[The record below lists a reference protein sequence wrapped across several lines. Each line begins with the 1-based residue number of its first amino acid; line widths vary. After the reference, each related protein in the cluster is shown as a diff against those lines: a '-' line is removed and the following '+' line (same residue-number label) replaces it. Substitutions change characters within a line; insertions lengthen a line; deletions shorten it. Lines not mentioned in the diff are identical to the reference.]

1 MKEDKRL
8 LYESKRDEREYLYS
22 DDEIDLYEVLLILKK
37 HIRLIGFVVFLA
49 TVLSIAYILFATPTY
64 KSSFIVRMPS
74 VGGDKYIFSVEEAKT
89 NIDNLNTFLEQK
101 RYEELA
107 ELLSLHLSD
116 VKLVKSI
123 NPSVKRGK
131 EHFLEVSLIVYN
143 PGIIEKFKNAIV
155 SYLNNNPFVQEKIN
169 MERMKLFNLKREIEA
184 KIKSMDSMRRVL
196 EKNLKEG
203 KVKDY
208 GFNPLE
214 MEKVIMD
221 LKMRL
226 EDTKTR
232 LATLKGFE
240 VAVEPVIPTK
250 PHSPKALLIIGVSFI
265 SSLFLGM
272 FLALFVEWYQN
283 AKRKHKEILSE

>member
-8 LYESKRDEREYLYS
+8 LYEGKRDEREYFYT
-22 DDEIDLYEVLLILKK
+22 DDEIDLYEIFLILKK
-37 HIRLIGFVVFLA
+37 HIRLIGFIVLLA
-49 TVLSIAYILFATPTY
+49 TTLSVAYVIFATPTY

-107 ELLSLHLSD
+107 GLLNLNLSD

-143 PGIIEKFKNAIV
+143 PAIIEKFKNAIV
-155 SYLNNNPFVQEKIN
+155 NYLNKNPFVQERIN
-169 MERMKLFNLKREIEA
+169 MERMKLFNLKKEIEA

-214 MEKVIMD
+214 MEKIIMD
-221 LKMRL
+221 LKVRL

-240 VAVEPVIPTK
+240 VAVEPVIPTR
-250 PHSPKALLIIGVSFI
+250 PHSPKALLIIGVSLI
-265 SSLFLGM
+265 SSILLAIFI
-272 FLALFVEWYQN
+272 ALFVEWYKN
-283 AKRKHKEILSE
+283 AKKRHKEVFSE

>member
-8 LYESKRDEREYLYS
+8 LYEGKRDEKEYFYP
-22 DDEIDLYEVLLILKK
+22 DDEIDLYEIFLILKK

-49 TVLSIAYILFATPTY
+49 TALSIAYVLFATPTY

-107 ELLSLHLSD
+107 GLLNLNLSD

-143 PGIIEKFKNAIV
+143 PRIIEKFKNAIV

-169 MERMKLFNLKREIEA
+169 MERIKLFNLKKEIEA

-214 MEKVIMD
+214 MEKIIMD
-221 LKMRL
+221 LKMKL

-250 PHSPKALLIIGVSFI
+250 PHSPKALLIISVSLI
-265 SSLFLGM
+265 SSIFLGI
-272 FLALFVEWYQN
+272 FLALFIEWYKN
-283 AKRKHKEILSE
+283 AKNRHKEVFSE

>member
-8 LYESKRDEREYLYS
+8 LYEGKRDEREYFYT
-22 DDEIDLYEVLLILKK
+22 DDEIDLYEIFLILKK
-37 HIRLIGFVVFLA
+37 HIRLIGFIVLLA
-49 TVLSIAYILFATPTY
+49 TTLSVAYVIFATPTY

-107 ELLSLHLSD
+107 GLLNLNLSD

-143 PGIIEKFKNAIV
+143 PAIIEKFKNAIV
-155 SYLNNNPFVQEKIN
+155 DYLNKNPFVQERIN
-169 MERMKLFNLKREIEA
+169 MERMKLFNLKKEIEA

-214 MEKVIMD
+214 MEKIIMD
-221 LKMRL
+221 LKVRL

-240 VAVEPVIPTK
+240 VAVEPVIPTR
-250 PHSPKALLIIGVSFI
+250 PHSPKALLIIGVSLI
-265 SSLFLGM
+265 SSILLAIFI
-272 FLALFVEWYQN
+272 ALFVEWYKN
-283 AKRKHKEILSE
+283 AKKRHKEVFSE